1 MTKLLRILMTLM
13 LAAGVAAA
21 ADAKAGKASY
31 DKACKSCHG
40 ATGEANAAI
49 AKSLKVEMRHLGAKE
64 VQALS
69 DAELKSILAAGKG
82 KMKPVKSVTGAG
94 VDDVIAYMRTF
105 KE

>member
-1 MTKLLRILMTLM
+1 MTKLHGILIASMMT
-13 LAAGVAAA
+13 AGLAAA

-40 ATGEANAAI
+40 ATDEPNAAI

-69 DAELKSILAAGKG
+69 DAELKTIFTAGTG
-82 KMKPVKSVTGAG
+82 KMKPVKSVTGPA
-94 VDDVIAYMRTF
+94 VDDVIAYLRTF
-105 KE
+105 KQ